1 MSTADKPPPARRDPE
16 NRPVRPTRSPRQM
29 RALLVGVLVGGIVLV
44 VAFMLLVSQC
54 GTSEAGGIYGAGP
67 VAVSAV

>member
-1 MSTADKPPPARRDPE
+1 MSTADEPPPARRDPDD
-16 NRPVRPTRSPRQM
+16 RPVRPTRSPKQM
-29 RALLVGVLVGGIVLV
+29 RTLIVGTIVGGIVLV

-54 GTSEAGGIYGAGP
+54 GTGADGEIYGAGL